1 MTEIVEVL
9 DGNTI
14 LARYI
19 PKVEMK
25 KPGLNFYSDD
35 REFIQFGV
43 WGYDAGKI
51 LPAHIHNSVERT
63 NEKTQ
68 EALFVQRGKIKAQIY
83 NFEEV
88 KIKELIISQGEVII
102 LLHGA
107 HGYEVL
113 EDNTQVL
120 EFKNGPYPGAELDR
134 KRIQT

>member
-1 MTEIVEVL
+1 MQ
-9 DGNTI
+9 
-14 LARYI
+14 
-19 PKVEMK
+19 

-43 WGYDAGKI
+43 WGYDSGKI

-68 EALFVQRGKIKAQIY
+68 EALFVHRGKIKAHIY
-83 NFEEV
+83 NLKEV
-88 KIKELIISQGEVII
+88 KVKELIVSQGEVII

-113 EDNTQVL
+113 EDKTQVL
-120 EFKNGPYPGAELDR
+120 EFKNGPYPGAALDR
-134 KRIQT
+134 KRIKP

>member
-19 PKVEMK
+19 PKVEIK

-35 REFIQFGV
+35 QEFIQFGV

-51 LPAHIHNSVERT
+51 LPAHIHNSIERT

-68 EALFVQRGKIKAQIY
+68 EALFVQRGKIKARIY
-83 NFEEV
+83 
-88 KIKELIISQGEVII
+88 I
-102 LLHGA
+102 LKKLK
-107 HGYEVL
+107 L
-113 EDNTQVL
+113 
-120 EFKNGPYPGAELDR
+120 KN
-134 KRIQT
+134 